1 MFICSQWI
9 TCSTTDDVTDR
20 NVMTE
25 RVQDFNTHLRNLKHL
40 APILSLKSKTWASS
54 LSLMRRLESIDHIF
68 LKGLYK
74 RSDFIQEH

>member
-25 RVQDFNTHLRNLKHL
+25 RVQDLNT
-40 APILSLKSKTWASS
+40 PEE
-54 LSLMRRLESIDHIF
+54 LETLGTHF
-68 LKGLYK
+68 E
-74 RSDFIQEH
+74 FEE